1 MFAVLVMI
9 HMRKMQMTSH
19 KITKNIQLLNK
30 NKSTISLNER
40 KKNLTKDRRESA
52 VCVCGN
58 LRNDVKLRKIKNKI
72 AGKSGKVVIGVVK
85 IDKSS

>member
-1 MFAVLVMI
+1 
-9 HMRKMQMTSH
+9 MR
-19 KITKNIQLLNK
+19 
-30 NKSTISLNER
+30 E
-40 KKNLTKDRRESA
+40 KNLTKDRRESA